1 MNRAGGFMIYHLR
14 LTTGKASLIRRAVQL
29 PLPLTS

>member
-14 LTTGKASLIRRAVQL
+14 LKTWKASLIRRAVQL
-29 PLPLTS
+29 PLPLNS